1 MKKLILLIAI
11 VFMISS
17 SYAQVLTLTDVP
29 ANISKVFVKSH
40 PKVTTVEWAKA
51 GDNFKANYVVDSTD
65 RSVTYNVKGKLIET
79 EKQISVA
86 SLPTLAIKY
95 VNENY
100 KDAYIKRSSQITNAN
115 GKVTYSVVI
124 KEVVLMFDSNGKYLK
139 PTVK

>member
-115 GKVTYSVVI
+115 GKVTYRVVI
-124 KEVVLMFDSNGKYLK
+124 KDVVLMFDSNGKYLK
-139 PTVK
+139 PTV

>member
-1 MKKLILLIAI
+1 MKKLILLTAV

-65 RSVTYNVKGKLIET
+65 RSVIYNVKGKLIET

-95 VNENY
+95 VNENF
-100 KDAYIKRSSQITNAN
+100 KDAYVKRSSQITNAK
-115 GKVTYSVVI
+115 GKVTYSVII
-124 KEVVLMFDSNGKYLK
+124 KDVVLTFDSNGKYLK
-139 PTVK
+139 PTV

>member
-1 MKKLILLIAI
+1 MKKLILLIAV

-40 PKVTTVEWAKA
+40 PKVTTVEWVKA
-51 GDNFKANYVVDSTD
+51 GDNFKANYVVDSLD
-65 RSVTYNVKGKLIET
+65 RSVTYNAKGKTIET

-95 VNENY
+95 VNENFA
-100 KDAYIKRSSQITNAN
+100 DAYVKKSWEITNAK
-115 GKVTYSVVI
+115 GKVFYNVKI
-124 KEVVLMFDSNGKYLK
+124 KDVVLTFDSNGKYLK
-139 PTVK
+139 PTV